1 MTIQAFKMCQNGNK
15 KVFDQCAEIPTVLV
29 QTKSDLKESQEYP
42 DEEVNEVASSL
53 STKLF
58 LTSAK
63 DDTNVTEVFEY
74 LADLF
79 LSNRKTEKSKKKE
92 EVTVKPGKPTVTL
105 ASKTAKDK
113 EKGGKKKSRSW

>member
-1 MTIQAFKMCQNGNK
+1 MCQNGNK

-79 LSNRKTEKSKKKE
+79 LSSRKTEKSKKKE

-105 ASKTAKDK
+105 ASKTSKDK